1 VRPSAAVSFPRS
13 LVTTTPWA
21 AAFST
26 TGANQRSDPGLG
38 PRAKVMPGGHIRAGK
53 RMQLGKFKKKTP
65 TGHQGKSPL
74 PGERKAYRKRIQLSN
89 NNALPVAGLEELK
102 PSDMTKSDNV
112 GKVMSIPGPVLDQL
126 RTVEAFKITQYW
138 GMFRTPSTLLRTET
152 AELTSRMKAAADKK
166 EMLRLVIS
174 GDRITGKSLLMLQS
188 LTHAFLN
195 DWIVIHIPEGR
206 PPPRLVFP

>member
-1 VRPSAAVSFPRS
+1 
-13 LVTTTPWA
+13 
-21 AAFST
+21 
-26 TGANQRSDPGLG
+26 
-38 PRAKVMPGGHIRAGK
+38 
-53 RMQLGKFKKKTP
+53 MQLGKFKKKAP
-65 TGHQGKSPL
+65 AGHQGKSPL

-89 NNALPVAGLEELK
+89 NNALPVQGLEDLK
-102 PSDMTKSDNV
+102 PSDMTKPENV

-126 RTVEAFKITQYW
+126 RTVEAFKPTQYW
-138 GMFRTPSTLLRTET
+138 GMFRTPSTLLRAET

-174 GDRITGKSLLMLQS
+174 GDRIAGKSLLLLQS

-206 PPPRLVFP
+206 PSPKLVLYWLHSDASQPRS